1 MTLNKWISKHLGKY
15 VQYNKYTDSKYQCV
29 DLAKSYCVEV
39 LGFYERFPKLKE
51 YWNFGDARNWYEGY
65 HSHEELIKSC
75 DRIPNT
81 PTFVPIEGDICVF
94 TENNKYGHIC
104 VAYNNNSTTS
114 KIYTVDQN
122 YPKGSKVKYCT
133 HRYTT
138 EGFLGVLRPFRIIKD
153 DVNIRYKPSM
163 SARIIGE
170 YKKNTIVKIYELD
183 STKKWART
191 KDGWIS
197 YNYTKFDVD

>member
-15 VQYNKYTDSKYQCV
+15 VQYNKYTKSPHQCV
-29 DLAKSYCVEV
+29 DEAKSVCAEV
-39 LGFYERFPKLKE
+39 LGFYKRFPKLQE
-51 YWNFGDARNWYEGY
+51 YWNFGCARAWYEGY
-65 HSHEELIKSC
+65 YSHSELLESC
-75 DRIPNT
+75 DRIANT
-81 PTFVPIEGDICVF
+81 PTFTPIEGDFCVF
-94 TENNKYGHIC
+94 TENNPDGHIC

-114 KIYTVDQN
+114 KIYTIDQN
-122 YPKGSKVKYCT
+122 FPKGSKVRYCT

-138 EGFLGVLRPFRIIKD
+138 EGFLGVLRPFRIITN

-170 YKKNTIVKIYELD
+170 YKKNTIVKIIELD
-183 STKKWART
+183 STKKWAKT

-197 YNYTKFDVD
+197 YNFTRFDFD